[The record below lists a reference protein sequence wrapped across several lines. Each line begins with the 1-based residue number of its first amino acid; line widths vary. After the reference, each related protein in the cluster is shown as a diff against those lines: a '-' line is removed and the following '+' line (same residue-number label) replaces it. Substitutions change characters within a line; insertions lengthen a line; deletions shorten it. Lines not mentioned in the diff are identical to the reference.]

1 MQRVVRNSFSI
12 CIPGVRRSLA
22 LSLPSPSSY
31 QHISL
36 PFRPKTTIVPHRT
49 VASSSQWTTTPVV
62 FPTSGFEL
70 LDQSQELDEETLPT
84 YQPEKYYPVNQ
95 GEIVNDRYQILAKI
109 GYGVTSTVWL
119 AKDLM

>member
-1 MQRVVRNSFSI
+1 M
-12 CIPGVRRSLA
+12 
-22 LSLPSPSSY
+22 
-31 QHISL
+31 
-36 PFRPKTTIVPHRT
+36 
-49 VASSSQWTTTPVV
+49 

>member
-1 MQRVVRNSFSI
+1 MQRVVRNAFSI
-12 CIPGVRRSLA
+12 CIPGVRRSLIP
-22 LSLPSPSSY
+22 SLPSTSSC

-36 PFRPKTTIVPHRT
+36 PISPKTTIVPHRT
-49 VASSSQWTTTPVV
+49 VMSSSQWTTTPVV

-95 GEIVNDRYQILAKI
+95 GEILNDRYQILAKI